1 MRDEGGSVFGM
12 VGRLAGLV
20 TMAAIAAY
28 GVVWISTPR
37 GQPMHNGFALAAY
50 KKVAAGEQ
58 PGAAPAFNGAG
69 VNAASSNSGSFK
81 PGGATQVGQHR
92 AAMPH

>member
-1 MRDEGGSVFGM
+1 MFGM

-20 TMAAIAAY
+20 TTAAIAAY
-28 GVVWISTPR
+28 GIVWISTPR

-50 KKVAAGEQ
+50 EKVAAGEQ
-58 PGAAPAFNGAG
+58 PGAAPAFNDAG
-69 VNAASSNSGSFK
+69 VNAASSSNSGSFK
-81 PGGATQVGQHR
+81 PGGGATRVGQHR

>member
-1 MRDEGGSVFGM
+1 VFGM

-20 TMAAIAAY
+20 TTAAIAAY
-28 GVVWISTPR
+28 GIVWISTPR

-50 KKVAAGEQ
+50 EKVAAGEQ
-58 PGAAPAFNGAG
+58 PGAAPAFNDAD
-69 VNAASSNSGSFK
+69 VNAASSSNSGSFK
-81 PGGATQVGQHR
+81 PGGGATRVGQHR

>member
-1 MRDEGGSVFGM
+1 VFGM

-20 TMAAIAAY
+20 TTAAIAAY
-28 GVVWISTPR
+28 GIVWISTPR

-50 KKVAAGEQ
+50 EKVAAGEQ
-58 PGAAPAFNGAG
+58 PGAAPAFNDAG
-69 VNAASSNSGSFK
+69 VNAASSSNSGSFK
-81 PGGATQVGQHR
+81 PGGGATRVGQHR